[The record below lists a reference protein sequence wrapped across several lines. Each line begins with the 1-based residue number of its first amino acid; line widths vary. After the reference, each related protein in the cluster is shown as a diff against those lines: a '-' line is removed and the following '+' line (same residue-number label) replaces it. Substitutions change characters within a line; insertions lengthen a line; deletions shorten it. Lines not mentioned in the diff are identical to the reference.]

1 MDKSV
6 IYSVVIPVF
15 NEEQVILE
23 TYSRLTGVMQE
34 TGGSYELIFVN
45 DGSRDR
51 TGEIIDSLIQDDD
64 RVRLLDFSR
73 NFGHQI
79 AITAGMDYA
88 RGEAVVIID
97 GDLQDP
103 PEVIPLMIEKWQ
115 EGYEVVY
122 GRRTQRKGESW
133 WKTATAAL
141 FYRVLGTLT
150 KTSIPFDTGDF
161 RLMDRKVCDAMRGL
175 REKNRFVR
183 GLVSWVGFR
192 QTAIEFV
199 REERFAGES
208 KYPLKK
214 MLHFAWDGISA
225 FSYKPLQISLCLGSL
240 VTAGSLIYITLSL
253 LKSLLI
259 LKAPDLGNE
268 LMAGSCLL
276 DGLVLMA
283 VGILGEYVSR
293 ICDESRGRPLYILRN
308 QKEAAQSKVREVRW
322 RVQ

>member
-1 MDKSV
+1 VAEALK
-6 IYSVVIPVF
+6 YSIVIPVF

-23 TYSRLTGVMQE
+23 TYRRLTAVMQE
-34 TGGSYELIFVN
+34 IGEAYELIFIN
-45 DGSRDR
+45 DGSQDL
-51 TGEIIDSLIQDDD
+51 TGDIIETLKHDDN

-88 RGEAVVIID
+88 GGEAIVIID

-103 PEVIPLMIEKWQ
+103 PEVIPRMIEKWK

-122 GRRTQRKGESW
+122 ARRMQRQGETW
-133 WKTATAAL
+133 LKKATAAL

-150 KTSIPFDTGDF
+150 ETRIPMDTGDF
-161 RLMDRKVCDAMRGL
+161 RLMDRKVCEAMRGL

-192 QTAIEFV
+192 QTAIDYV

-208 KYPLKK
+208 KYPIQR
-214 MLHFAWDGISA
+214 MLGLAWDGISS
-225 FSYKPLQISLCLGSL
+225 FSYKPLKMSSWLGAII
-240 VTAGSLIYITLSL
+240 TPISLIYLAVVLFRGWSGQ
-253 LKSLLI
+253 
-259 LKAPDLGNE
+259 AAFDVQAGF
-268 LMAGSCLL
+268 MAGSFLL
-276 DGLVLMA
+276 NGLVLLA
-283 VGILGEYVSR
+283 LGVLGEYVGR

-308 QKEAAQSKVREVRW
+308 QKEAAQSKVKEMRW